1 MNEIELTK
9 KLIEIESVSGNET
22 EILEFLA
29 DFLRGNSAEVWQNKD
44 FAAGVLRIRTN
55 GNEFSKSSRAII
67 LTGHIDTVSAGDLR
81 AWERSPWEA
90 TEMNGKIIGLGAS
103 DMKGGLAAQFI
114 AGLEFVKENNFE
126 SNFDLWLVAVSNEEI
141 DGRGSRNFVKWL
153 NEQKEFDYSEFF
165 GVIAEPTNCENIEI
179 GHRGNRF
186 VRLKFKGES
195 GHASQQ
201 ANFQRSA
208 LSKASFFLSRIDD
221 IFKNWQESFSNDF
234 LGSPSLVPTSL
245 KSGEDKSPNK
255 TAPSA
260 ELILDI
266 RTTPELDSDFKNTFN
281 SLAEKYDF
289 KWEYH
294 SEPVPSSL
302 VSKKSR
308 VIENILKV
316 SKLNEESIM
325 VSPGATDQGEFVNGL
340 KNAQIVVFGP
350 GEWDEA
356 HHQNEFIYI
365 DKLSKYKTWI
375 IDFLKEF

>member
-29 DFLRGNSAEVWQNKD
+29 DFLRENSAEVWQNKD

-67 LTGHIDTVSAGDLR
+67 LTGHIDTVSAGDLQ
-81 AWERSPWEA
+81 AWKKSPWEA

-153 NEQKEFDYSEFF
+153 NGQKEFDYSEFF

-201 ANFQRSA
+201 VNFQKSA

-221 IFKNWQESFSNDF
+221 IFENWQESFSNDF

-245 KSGEDKSPNK
+245 KSGEEKSPNK

-316 SKLNEESIM
+316 SKLNEKSIM

-340 KNAQIVVFGP
+340 KNSQVVVFGP

>member
-29 DFLRGNSAEVWQNKD
+29 DFLRENSAEVWQNKD
-44 FAAGVLRIRTN
+44 FAAGVLKIRTN
-55 GNEFSKSSRAII
+55 RNEFSKSSRAII

-81 AWERSPWEA
+81 AWNKSPWEA
-90 TEMNGKIIGLGAS
+90 TEINGKIIGLGAS

-114 AGLEFVKENNFE
+114 AGLEFAKENNFE

-153 NEQKEFDYSEFF
+153 NERKEFDYSEFF

-186 VRLKFKGES
+186 VQLKFKGES

-201 ANFQRSA
+201 ANFRKSA
-208 LSKASFFLSRIDD
+208 LSKASFFLSQIND
-221 IFKNWQESFSNDF
+221 IFENWQESFSNDF

-266 RTTPELDSDFKNTFN
+266 RTTPELDSDFENAFN

-308 VIENILKV
+308 VIENIFKV
-316 SKLNEESIM
+316 SKLSEKSIM

-340 KNAQIVVFGP
+340 ENAQVVVFGP

-375 IDFLKEF
+375 INFLKEF

>member
-9 KLIEIESVSGNET
+9 KLIGIESVSGNET

-29 DFLRGNSAEVWQNKD
+29 DFLRENSAEVWQNKD
-44 FAAGVLRIRTN
+44 FAAGVLKIRTN

-81 AWERSPWEA
+81 AWEKSPWEA

-114 AGLEFVKENNFE
+114 AGLEFAKENNFE

-201 ANFQRSA
+201 MNFQKSA
-208 LSKASFFLSRIDD
+208 LSKASFFLSQIND
-221 IFKNWQESFSNDF
+221 IFENWQESFSNDF

-266 RTTPELDSDFKNTFN
+266 RTTPEFDSDFKKAFN
-281 SLAEKYDF
+281 LLAEKYDF

-316 SKLNEESIM
+316 SKLSEKSIM

-340 KNAQIVVFGP
+340 ENAQVVVFGP
-350 GEWDEA
+350 GEWNEA

-375 IDFLKEF
+375 INFLKEF

>member
-29 DFLRGNSAEVWQNKD
+29 DFLRENSAEVWQNKD

-114 AGLEFVKENNFE
+114 AGLKFVKENNSE

-201 ANFQRSA
+201 ANFQKSA

-294 SEPVPSSL
+294 SDPVPSSL

>member
-29 DFLRGNSAEVWQNKD
+29 DFLRENSAEVWQNKD

-201 ANFQRSA
+201 VNFQKSA

-221 IFKNWQESFSNDF
+221 IFENWQESFSNDF

>member
-29 DFLRGNSAEVWQNKD
+29 DFLRENSAEVWQNKD

-153 NEQKEFDYSEFF
+153 NEQKEFDYSVFF

-201 ANFQRSA
+201 MNFQKSA

-221 IFKNWQESFSNDF
+221 IFENWQESFSNDF

-245 KSGEDKSPNK
+245 KSGEEKSPNK

>member
-29 DFLRGNSAEVWQNKD
+29 DFLRENSAEVWQNKD

-153 NEQKEFDYSEFF
+153 NGQKEFDYSEFF

-201 ANFQRSA
+201 ANFQKSA

-245 KSGEDKSPNK
+245 KSGEEKSPNK

>member
-1 MNEIELTK
+1 M
-9 KLIEIESVSGNET
+9 
-22 EILEFLA
+22 
-29 DFLRGNSAEVWQNKD
+29 
-44 FAAGVLRIRTN
+44 
-55 GNEFSKSSRAII
+55 
-67 LTGHIDTVSAGDLR
+67 
-81 AWERSPWEA
+81 
-90 TEMNGKIIGLGAS
+90 
-103 DMKGGLAAQFI
+103 
-114 AGLEFVKENNFE
+114 
-126 SNFDLWLVAVSNEEI
+126 
-141 DGRGSRNFVKWL
+141 KWL
-153 NEQKEFDYSEFF
+153 NERKEFDYSEFF

-186 VRLKFKGES
+186 VQLKFKGES

-201 ANFQRSA
+201 ANFRKSA
-208 LSKASFFLSRIDD
+208 LSKASFFLSQIND
-221 IFKNWQESFSNDF
+221 IFENWQESFSNDF

-266 RTTPELDSDFKNTFN
+266 RTTPELDSDFENAFN

-308 VIENILKV
+308 VIENIFKV
-316 SKLNEESIM
+316 SKLSEKSIM

-340 KNAQIVVFGP
+340 ENAQVVVFGP

-375 IDFLKEF
+375 INFLKEF

>member
-9 KLIEIESVSGNET
+9 KLIEIESVSGSET

-29 DFLRGNSAEVWQNKD
+29 DFLRENSAEVWQNKD

-67 LTGHIDTVSAGDLR
+67 LTGHIDTVSAGDLQ
-81 AWERSPWEA
+81 AWKKSPWEA

-201 ANFQRSA
+201 VNFQKSA

-221 IFKNWQESFSNDF
+221 IFENWQESFSNDF

-245 KSGEDKSPNK
+245 KSGEEKSPNK

>member
-29 DFLRGNSAEVWQNKD
+29 DFLRENSAEVWQNKD
-44 FAAGVLRIRTN
+44 FAAGVLKIRTN
-55 GNEFSKSSRAII
+55 GNELSKSSRAII
-67 LTGHIDTVSAGDLR
+67 LTGHVDTVSAGDLR
-81 AWERSPWEA
+81 AWEKSPWEA
-90 TEMNGKIIGLGAS
+90 TEINGKIIGLGAS

-114 AGLEFVKENNFE
+114 AGLEFAKENNFE

-201 ANFQRSA
+201 MNFQKSA
-208 LSKASFFLSRIDD
+208 LSKASFFLSQIND
-221 IFKNWQESFSNDF
+221 IFENWQESFSNDF

-266 RTTPELDSDFKNTFN
+266 RTTPELDSDFKNAFN
-281 SLAEKYDF
+281 LLAEKYDF

-316 SKLNEESIM
+316 SKLSEKSIM
-325 VSPGATDQGEFVNGL
+325 VSPGAPDQGEFVNGL
-340 KNAQIVVFGP
+340 KNAQVVVFGP

-375 IDFLKEF
+375 INFLKEF